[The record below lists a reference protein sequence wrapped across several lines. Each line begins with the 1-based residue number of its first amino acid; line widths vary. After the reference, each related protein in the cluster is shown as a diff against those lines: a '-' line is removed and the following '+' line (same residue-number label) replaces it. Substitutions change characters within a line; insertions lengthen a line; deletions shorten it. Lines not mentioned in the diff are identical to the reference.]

1 MKRILFTGFVVLAL
15 TTVVITFYL
24 YSPLG
29 SAREANPIIKPQAAM
44 QPVAISEK
52 VFASEPQVVIESN
65 LVRSA
70 LIDLESKANAAD
82 FNTVDYSQEIEQAS
96 QKIIDTELTRPDAIN
111 ASMKI
116 YHIWTN
122 ADGRSKFKSDLAL
135 KNEKPFFTLLSHLIT
150 KAKISINPVSKE
162 HLSNAEVFLGYKY
175 LERDNTDEGFKWLTR
190 AGVSGD
196 KALAM
201 HLVLKARRESNQPP

>member
-1 MKRILFTGFVVLAL
+1 
-15 TTVVITFYL
+15 
-24 YSPLG
+24 
-29 SAREANPIIKPQAAM
+29 M
-44 QPVAISEK
+44 QPVAMSEK
-52 VFASEPQVVIESN
+52 AFASEPQVVIESN
-65 LVRSA
+65 LMRSA

-135 KNEKPFFTLLSHLIT
+135 KNEKPFYALLSHLIT
-150 KAKISINPVSKE
+150 KAKIGINPISKE

-175 LERDNTDEGFKWLTR
+175 LERDNTNEGFKWLTR
-190 AGVSGD
+190 AGLSGD
-196 KALAM
+196 RALKIY
-201 HLVLKARRESNQPP
+201 LDIKDKRKSNQPP